1 MSKPEKKKAPKKKKT
16 ESRKAVE
23 PAQSGGLLVSL
34 DGTHGPSLATEA
46 ERLARLCAAGKDPA
60 WSLWDASN
68 TFHELRMAKAKTLTP
83 TPQTLILLY
92 ASDLLFR
99 LRWEIEP
106 TLQEGRNVVAAPYVA
121 SAMAF
126 GVAGGLPKEWLEELF
141 SFAPKPTACFRLKE
155 KKKGKKKDKKSGKK
169 SEVGAI
175 HDNAAGFVEF
185 SAASLSKH
193 HPGFDLATVRAG
205 MLKYL
210 KDLED
215 HDQILKF
222 RKKLPKPLAKTLTR

>member
-1 MSKPEKKKAPKKKKT
+1 MSKPEKKKAPKKKT
-16 ESRKAVE
+16 ESKKAVE
-23 PAQSGGLLVSL
+23 PPQSGGLLISL
-34 DGTHGPSLATEA
+34 DGTHGPLLATEA
-46 ERLARLCAAGKDPA
+46 ERLARLCSDGKDPA

-106 TLQEGRNVVAAPYVA
+106 TLEEGRNVIAAPYVE

-141 SFAPKPTACFRLKE
+141 SFAPKPAACLRLKE
-155 KKKGKKKDKKSGKK
+155 KKKGKKKDKKSGRK
-169 SEVGAI
+169 SDIGAS
-175 HDNAAGFVEF
+175 HDNTAGFVEF
-185 SAASLSKH
+185 SSASLSKH
-193 HPGFDLATVRAG
+193 HPGWDLARVRVG

-215 HDQILKF
+215 HDQMRKF
-222 RKKLPKPLAKTLTR
+222 RKKLPKPLAQALTK